1 MPEQGCLLFCG
12 GDPLFVSVHFT
23 FVSVVEVY
31 NFMIDLKF
39 VALCCHSDGTECSNC
54 EYAQAQKLEYVN
66 DYEIDSH
73 QFHMK
78 WKL

>member
-12 GDPLFVSVHFT
+12 GDPLFVLVHFT

-39 VALCCHSDGTECSNC
+39 VALSDTVMELSV
-54 EYAQAQKLEYVN
+54 ATVN
-66 DYEIDSH
+66 MH
-73 QFHMK
+73 RHRN
-78 WKL
+78 